1 MDLEED
7 APVNPLSLVGGAT
20 GRIQKVLTTYV
31 LGKNLYNLGRDWYER
46 QKTNRSYTISVLN
59 TDSIY
64 TQVGRWLV
72 EQIPDDKQHSLGAS
86 TIKLRQ
92 TRYWEGNN
100 GSRRINSELAL
111 YYDGV
116 RVQTVTIDGHKIKVH
131 VSQEQPHMPQN
142 EFAMRLIKEER
153 ITFTAKDIAGRNA
166 VIDMLKGI
174 ASEQAASPPSLYM
187 ARSWGNWESG
197 GNDIPERDIN
207 SVILHKDQK
216 EEIVE
221 DLKNFLTAE
230 ADYIRLGMPYHRGY
244 LFHGPPGTGKTS
256 AAKALA
262 SHMGLDVY
270 YLSLPGMNSD
280 TSLNELLSEIKP
292 RSILLIED
300 IDIVH
305 GAKDRDDDHKGV
317 SLSGLLNALDG
328 FMTPHGLITIM
339 TTNNLD
345 VLDPALIRPGRIDRI
360 EHIDYVDDW
369 QLCELVRVFLNEH
382 VDWTTDKNVTPAQ
395 IVEVILKNLKDK
407 PGALKGIQELI

>member
-1 MDLEED
+1 MELEDE
-7 APVNPLSLVGGAT
+7 APLNPLSLINGANGGM
-20 GRIQKVLTTYV
+20 QKVLTTYV
-31 LGKNLYNLGRDWYER
+31 LGKNLYTLGRDWWDR
-46 QKTNRSYTISVLN
+46 KKTSRSYTISVLN

-64 TQVGRWLV
+64 HEVGRWLV

-86 TIKLRQ
+86 TTKLRQ
-92 TRYWEGNN
+92 SRYWESNN
-100 GSRRINSELAL
+100 GSRRVTSELSL
-111 YYDGV
+111 HYDGV
-116 RVQTVTIDGHKIKVH
+116 RVQNVEIEGHKVQVH
-131 VSQEQPHMPQN
+131 LSQDQPHMPQN
-142 EFAMRLIKEER
+142 EYAMRLIKEER

-166 VIDMLKGI
+166 VINMLQDL

-187 ARSWGNWESG
+187 ARSWGNWESAG
-197 GNDIPERDIN
+197 MDIPERDIN
-207 SVILHKDQK
+207 SVILHQGQK

-221 DLKNFLTAE
+221 DLKNFLQAE
-230 ADYIRLGMPYHRGY
+230 KDYIRLGMPYHRGY

-270 YLSLPGMNSD
+270 YLSLPALDKD
-280 TSLNELLSEIKP
+280 TSLNELMGEIKP

-339 TTNNLD
+339 TTNNLE
-345 VLDPALIRPGRIDRI
+345 VLDPALVRPGRIDRT

-369 QLCELVRVFLNEH
+369 QLRELVRVFLNEH
-382 VDWTTDKNVTPAQ
+382 VDWTTNKEVTPAE
-395 IVEVILKNLKDK
+395 IVEVILMNLKDK
-407 PGALKGIQELI
+407 PGALKGIQEII